1 MSIETNML
9 TVSINTEKLDDIRA
23 WHEGKKKGEVFLLQ

>member
-1 MSIETNML
+1 MSVETNML

-23 WHEGKKKGEVFLLQ
+23 WHKGEKGEVFPLR